1 MTGKTSREAGA
12 MSEEAVE
19 EAAVPRGAVGEGAG
33 EPAGSWSGREAELD
47 TLQQLPLGKEP
58 AEQGELQP
66 GLATALP
73 SQLVFPSKQGK
84 AAGEEGSCA

>member
-1 MTGKTSREAGA
+1 MTGEASGEAGA
-12 MSEEAVE
+12 MSQAVL

-33 EPAGSWSGREAELD
+33 RACRELGRAGSGAGHAPAAAPGEAASGAGRAE
-47 TLQQLPLGKEP
+47 
-58 AEQGELQP
+58 P

-84 AAGEEGSCA
+84 AAGEEGSYA

>member
-1 MTGKTSREAGA
+1 
-12 MSEEAVE
+12 MSEAME

-33 EPAGSWSGREAELD
+33 RACRELSGREAELD
-47 TLQQLPLGKEP
+47 TLQQLPLGKQP
-58 AEQGELQP
+58 AEQGELEP

-84 AAGEEGSCA
+84 AAGEEGSYA